1 MEQDLNKSGSN
12 LNPMELWKYVM
23 AGREDRLPCIL
34 IKGEVPEGIRNLIIA
49 TEEFPIDWVVEDGPV
64 ISNAKNILYR
74 ERNRLTD
81 KEWYRS
87 LSNVDY
93 LICVA
98 GDTEYCLQAALCG
111 VKVITDEEE
120 LEGKSIKVLPKYDRI
135 ENWENAKN
143 LLT

>member
-1 MEQDLNKSGSN
+1 MEQGLNKSGLN

-34 IKGEVPEGIRNLIIA
+34 IKGETPEGVRNLIIS
-49 TEEFPIDWVVEDGPV
+49 TEEFPIDWIVEDGPE
-64 ISNAKNILYR
+64 IPDAKNVLYR
-74 ERNRLTD
+74 EKNRLTD

-93 LICVA
+93 LICID

-120 LEGKSIKVLPKYDRI
+120 LEGQSIKVIPKYDRI
-135 ENWENAKN
+135 ENWEIAKKS
-143 LLT
+143 LT